1 LESENLKDLIKTLL
15 SISQKENSRKYIAKN
30 LNLDVQEEI
39 NRIRGQLEEVKEKIE
54 DTFKNSREDSDR
66 AQLLLS
72 LLKTCKFYN
81 SIE

>member
-1 LESENLKDLIKTLL
+1 ML

-54 DTFKNSREDSDR
+54 DTFKNNREDSDR